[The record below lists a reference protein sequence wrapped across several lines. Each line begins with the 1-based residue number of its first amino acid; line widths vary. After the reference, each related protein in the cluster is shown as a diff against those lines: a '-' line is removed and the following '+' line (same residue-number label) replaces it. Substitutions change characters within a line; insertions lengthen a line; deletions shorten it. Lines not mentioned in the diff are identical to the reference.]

1 MSAQAD
7 DAPAFESAAL
17 GQTSGDS
24 GGGIVLP
31 YKGVLPRIA
40 PGVFVAPGAAVI
52 GDVEIAEGASI
63 WFQCVLRGDVA
74 AIRVGPN
81 SNLQDATV
89 VHVSR
94 RDGGSTDIGADVT
107 VGHKALIHAC
117 ILEDRAFIGMG
128 ATVMDGSVVE
138 SEAMVAAGALVTP
151 GKRVPAR
158 QLWAGRPAQ
167 YKRGLTA
174 EEIEFNFQTAK
185 HYRGLADD
193 YRAALGFAPAS
204 AGSEIA

>member
-1 MSAQAD
+1 MSAQAHD
-7 DAPAFESAAL
+7 VPAFGQPGAL
-17 GQTSGDS
+17 GQF

-31 YKGVLPRIA
+31 YRGVLPRLA
-40 PGVFVAPGAAVI
+40 PGVFIAPGAAVI
-52 GDVEIAEGASI
+52 GDVALGEGASI

-128 ATVMDGSVVE
+128 ATVMDRSVVE

-158 QLWAGRPAQ
+158 QLWAGRPAR
-167 YKRGLTA
+167 YKRDLTPQ
-174 EEIEFNFQTAK
+174 EIEYNFQTAR

-193 YRAALGFAPAS
+193 YRAALGFGPAPN
-204 AGSEIA
+204 GGEIA

>member
-1 MSAQAD
+1 MNAQDPLNAQDYGASAFGN
-7 DAPAFESAAL
+7 P
-17 GQTSGDS
+17 

-40 PGVFVAPGAAVI
+40 PGVFVAPGAAII
-52 GDVEIAEGASI
+52 GDVEIGEGASI

-81 SNLQDATV
+81 TNLQDATV

-94 RDGGSTDIGADVT
+94 REGGGTDIGADVT

-117 ILEDRAFIGMG
+117 KLEDRAFIGMG
-128 ATVMDGSVVE
+128 ATVMNDCVVE
-138 SEAMVAAGALVTP
+138 SDAMVAAGALVTP

-158 QLWAGRPAQ
+158 QLWAGRPARF
-167 YKRGLTA
+167 KRDLTD
-174 EEIEFNFQTAK
+174 EEVAANVQTARG
-185 HYRGLADD
+185 YRRLADD
-193 YRAALGFAPAS
+193 YRAALGVAPAD
-204 AGSEIA
+204 GGGEIA

>member
-1 MSAQAD
+1 MSGQAL
-7 DAPAFESAAL
+7 DAPSF

-24 GGGIVLP
+24 GGGMVLP
-31 YKGVLPRIA
+31 YRGILPRIS
-40 PGVFVAPGAAVI
+40 PGVFIAPGAAVI

-74 AIRVGPN
+74 AIRVGRN
-81 SNLQDATV
+81 TNLQDATV

-94 RDGGSTDIGADVT
+94 REGGDTDIGADVT
-107 VGHKALIHAC
+107 VGHGALIHAC

-128 ATVMDGSVVE
+128 ATVMDRSVVE

-151 GKRVPAR
+151 GKRVPAG
-158 QLWAGRPAQ
+158 QLWAGRPAT
-167 YKRGLTA
+167 YKRDLNP
-174 EEIEFNFQTAK
+174 EEIDYNFQTAR

-193 YRAALGFAPAS
+193 YRAALGFAPS
-204 AGSEIA
+204 PAGSEIA